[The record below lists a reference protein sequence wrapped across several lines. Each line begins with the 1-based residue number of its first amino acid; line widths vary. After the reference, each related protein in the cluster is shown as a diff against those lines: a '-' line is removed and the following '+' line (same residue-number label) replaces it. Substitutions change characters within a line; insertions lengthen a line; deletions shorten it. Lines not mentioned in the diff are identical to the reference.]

1 MKTPWTVQ
9 LSLARYWGATV
20 TVEAESLAEAIP
32 AAIREGRRQRALG
45 QHRPR
50 LGTRSRSP
58 PAAAPAG
65 ADPWDGPLSALPIP
79 DRFTER
85 GAPPVVTLAGP
96 GRPGSIEVAGGT
108 VRLRF
113 VDAAGTV
120 TAEVSDPP
128 PPPGS
133 KPVVTVSLDARG
145 KPHATVR
152 HGKAIV
158 RILDD

>member
-20 TVEAESLAEAIP
+20 TVEAESLDEAIP
-32 AAIREGRRQRALG
+32 AAIRDADDNERWDDTGHASD
-45 QHRPR
+45 PFAV
-50 LGTRSRSP
+50 
-58 PAAAPAG
+58 AACRGAG

-145 KPHATVR
+145 RPHATVR

-158 RILDD
+158 QILDD

>member
-1 MKTPWTVQ
+1 MKRPWTIQ
-9 LSLARYWGATV
+9 LSTARYWGATV
-20 TVEAESLAEAIP
+20 TVEAASLEDAIP
-32 AAIREGRRQRALG
+32 AAVREADDKERWQDTGDAG
-45 QHRPR
+45 NPFCV
-50 LGTRSRSP
+50 
-58 PAAAPAG
+58 AACEGAG
-65 ADPWDGPLSALPIP
+65 EDPWDGPRSALPIP

-96 GRPGSIEVAGGT
+96 GRPGGIEVSGGT

-145 KPHATVR
+145 RPHATVR